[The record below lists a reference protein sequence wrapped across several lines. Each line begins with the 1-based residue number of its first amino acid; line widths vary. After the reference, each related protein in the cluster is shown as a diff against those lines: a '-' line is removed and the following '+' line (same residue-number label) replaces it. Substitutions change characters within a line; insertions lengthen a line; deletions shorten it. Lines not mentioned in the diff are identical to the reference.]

1 MSKKLS
7 KKFVNKSI
15 KKIRQKI
22 SSKYS
27 LKNLVKNLI
36 KQGTP
41 RNQRHV
47 TTKLQRKMVPFS
59 SVQSRFV
66 EAPLVRQADGELKKQ
81 LKIYFS
87 NLLLSFSSNLL
98 FGLQ

>member
-1 MSKKLS
+1 MSKKMS

-15 KKIRQKI
+15 NKIRQKI

-66 EAPLVRQADGELKKQ
+66 EAPLVRHADGELKKQ
-81 LKIYFS
+81 YFS

>member
-1 MSKKLS
+1 MSKKMS

-15 KKIRQKI
+15 NKIRQKI

-36 KQGTP
+36 KQGTQ
-41 RNQRHV
+41 RNQHQV
-47 TTKLQRKMVPFS
+47 TTKLQSKMVPFS
-59 SVQSRFV
+59 SVQSWSV
-66 EAPLVRQADGELKKQ
+66 EAPLVRQADGELEKQ
-81 LKIYFS
+81 LKKYFS